1 MEIGDY
7 TVTPII
13 ADTFG
18 LDGGAMFGIVPKP
31 LWEEK
36 NPADERN
43 RIELATRV
51 LLIEGN
57 NRKILVDTGNG
68 DKWDDKY
75 RDIYKIDAG
84 EQNLVQSLALKNITP
99 GDITDVILTHLHFD
113 HAGGSTVLDN
123 GELVPAFPN
132 ATYYV
137 QELNWKW
144 ANDTTEK
151 DAGSYRKENFIPLRG
166 HGVLELVRG
175 EVEIFTGIQLI
186 VCDGHTQGQQLPLI
200 TGENHH
206 LFYCGDLIPTVAH
219 LTIPW
224 VMGYDN
230 FPLTTIKE
238 KKKYLNRAADENWIL
253 LLEHDPTTTAI
264 SLRREENKFRIKQT
278 VQML

>member
-1 MEIGDY
+1 MKIGDY
-7 TVTPII
+7 NVTPIV

-31 LWEEK
+31 LWEKK

-43 RIELATRV
+43 RIDLATRC
-51 LLIEGN
+51 LLIEGK

-75 RDIYKIDAG
+75 RDIYKIDPG
-84 EQNLVQSLALKNITP
+84 KQNLVQSLAARNIQP

-113 HAGGSTVLDN
+113 HAGGATITDD

-132 ATYYV
+132 ATYYI
-137 QELNWKW
+137 QERNWKW
-144 ANDTTEK
+144 ASDPTEK
-151 DAGSYRKENFIPLRG
+151 DAGSYRKENFQPLRE

-175 EVEIFTGIQLI
+175 EVEIFAGIQLI
-186 VCDGHTQGQQLPLI
+186 VCDGHTEGQQLPLI
-200 TGENHH
+200 TGEKNR
-206 LFYCGDLIPTVAH
+206 LFYCGDLVPTLAH
-219 LTIPW
+219 LPIPW

-230 FPLTTIKE
+230 FPLTTIEE
-238 KKKYLNRAADENWIL
+238 KKKYFARAVEEHWTL
-253 LLEHDPTTTAI
+253 LLEHDPANVAVTV
-264 SLRREENKFRIKQT
+264 RREDERYQIKQT